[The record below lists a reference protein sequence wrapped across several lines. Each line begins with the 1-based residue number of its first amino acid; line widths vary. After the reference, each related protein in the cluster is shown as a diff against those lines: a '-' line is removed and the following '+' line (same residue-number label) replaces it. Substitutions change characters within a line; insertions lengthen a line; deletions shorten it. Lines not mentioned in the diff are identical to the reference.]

1 MISTPPAW
9 MPLLAL
15 RSPLVN
21 AYLKRGEREGFGV
34 LLLSA
39 LAHDLAV
46 ESLRL
51 TQLAVD
57 AEARAMPRP
66 LEAPDCDGPD
76 WKDR

>member
-15 RSPLVN
+15 RSPIVA
-21 AYLKRGEREGFGV
+21 AYFKRGEREGFGS

-39 LAHDLAV
+39 LAHDLAL

-51 TQLAVD
+51 TKLAVD

-66 LEAPDCDGPD
+66 LEGQS
-76 WKDR
+76 